1 MGKTADRIYHAAIY
15 VRLSK
20 EDGDVASAAKAESN
34 SISNQKNLIRDFL
47 KDKDD
52 IIVVSERVDDGYSGS
67 NFQRPAFQRMMD
79 DAKCGEIGC
88 IIVKDFSR
96 FGMDHLETGNYL
108 ERIFPL
114 LGIRFISVNDQF
126 DSEDCM
132 GMTGGMSVALKNII
146 NSMYSRDLSK
156 KVKSAMGTRAAR
168 GEYMGAFAP
177 YGYLK
182 NPENVHQLIPDKE
195 AAEVVRMIFTM
206 AAEGK
211 KKPEIARFLNEQGIP
226 TCMEHFQ
233 KIGLKRKSH
242 KEKEKKQWTITTIGD
257 MLKNEVYL
265 GRTVWNK
272 TRQSAVGSK
281 RQVKNDRS
289 EWIIMEGTH
298 ESLVTKELFDM
309 ANAKAFT
316 HEKKNVPKGR
326 KAQPI
331 LFCPHCGRRLTPTSW
346 GNAYR
351 CGEAATSGIAECR
364 ALHVDRERLENAVL
378 SCTRTMAGMVS
389 EEVSRKKKEWAKT
402 AAIEEETGKLEAEKR
417 RLSSRKLRLYED
429 YRSGNIT
436 KEQYRKEYESTAGRI
451 LEIEERIPELK
462 EEIMQVREQMLHM
475 KEREAELEGL
485 ESLETF
491 DKGRLVTVI
500 DSVQVYSEE
509 RIEIVW
515 KMDDWFFPEIAREK
529 EVVTLE

>member
-1 MGKTADRIYHAAIY
+1 MDNKKTAVYI
-15 VRLSK
+15 RLSD
-20 EDGDVASAAKAESN
+20 EDNNVDGIIKAESN
-34 SISNQKNLIRDFL
+34 SVAAQRILIRDYMQRNGL
-47 KDKDD
+47 
-52 IIVVSERVDDGYSGS
+52 SNPAGALEYVDDGFSGT

-79 DAKCGEIGC
+79 DVKRGEIDC

-96 FGMDHLETGNYL
+96 FGRDHLETGNYL

-132 GMTGGMSVALKNII
+132 GMTGEMSVALKNII

-156 KVKSAMGTRAAR
+156 KVKSATGTRAAR

-182 NPENVHQLIPDKE
+182 NPENVHQLIPDEE
-195 AAEVVRMIFTM
+195 AAEVVRTIFTM

-211 KKPEIARFLNEQGIP
+211 KKPEIARFLNEQKIP

-233 KIGLKRKSH
+233 KIGLKRKCH
-242 KEKEKKQWTITTIGD
+242 KEKEKKLWTITTIRD

-272 TRQSAVGSK
+272 TRREAVGSK
-281 RQVKNDRS
+281 QQVKNDRS

-298 ESLVTKELFDM
+298 EPLVTQELFDM

-326 KAQPI
+326 KPQPI
-331 LFCPHCGRRLTPTSW
+331 FICPHCGRRLTLTSW

-351 CGEAATSGIAECR
+351 CGQAAISGIAECKTI
-364 ALHVDRERLENAVL
+364 HVDKERLENAVL

-402 AAIEEETGKLEAEKR
+402 AGIEEEIRRIESEKK

-429 YRSGNIT
+429 YRSGRIM
-436 KEQYRKEYESTAGRI
+436 KEQYRREYENTASRI

-462 EEIMQVREQMLHM
+462 DEVIQIREQMLHM

-485 ESLETF
+485 ASLETF
-491 DKGRLVTVI
+491 DKEKLAIVI
-500 DSVQVYSEE
+500 DRVLVYSEE

-515 KMDDWFFPEIAREK
+515 KTDDWFFKETAGEK
-529 EVVTLE
+529 EVIAV